1 MVLFQIPILGY
12 TSVNGV
18 NRITATVPCD
28 FRGKL
33 CRVSLLN
40 YNMYF
45 TSAARSALIRVD
57 GTLTPTT
64 PGTQVILP
72 IFTIGSIILAQDR
85 YEWDVYIP
93 DSSIMID
100 IVEADQPPNSPVIF
114 TGGGGFN
121 FSQAYFSF
129 DITPYEK

>member
-1 MVLFQIPILGY
+1 MVLFQIPILS
-12 TSVNGV
+12 TTLINGV

-28 FRGKL
+28 FRGKI
-33 CRVSLLN
+33 CKVSLLN

-45 TSAARSALIRVD
+45 QSAAKSALIRID

-64 PGTQVILP
+64 PGTQIILP
-72 IFTIGSIILAQDR
+72 IFTIGSVILAQDR

-93 DSSIMID
+93 DSNIMID
-100 IVEADQPPNSPVIF
+100 IVEADQPPNSPTIF
-114 TGGGGFN
+114 TGSYTFR
-121 FSQAYFSF
+121 QAYFSF